1 MKSYKIVYIIDNL
14 LIGGAQRHLVRLV
27 NGLQSRNYS
36 VAIISLG
43 PNDRELTKEIGVSTT
58 YFRMDCVWRL
68 YFWKDFIRLIR
79 LLKKEKPFIVHTYLN
94 TSNVFGTFAAK
105 LANIPII
112 INSRRDMGHFR
123 SGLVGRLE
131 RIVVC
136 LSDKVVCVS
145 ESVRKK
151 VVNEEKIPFDKT
163 VVIYNGVDID
173 KLFCK
178 PSTIIDYR
186 LLPKTISMVAT
197 MDRKEKGHIYF
208 IKAAE
213 EVIKK
218 IRDVRF
224 VLIGDGPLRHALEDY
239 VSRKRIDNY
248 FDFRG
253 KRTDLLKELHNTDI
267 LVVPS
272 ESEGCSNALL
282 EAMAMGIVPVATS
295 VEGNIEIIEDGISGL
310 LVKSQDTN
318 NIALGIIRLLKDEA
332 KFKDMSMKAR
342 ERIKNNF
349 TIGIMLDNFDA
360 LYKELITNK
369 GLESDSDRLKISYVV
384 SLFPC
389 WSETF
394 ILNEIIELS
403 KNGFNID
410 IFSIRRDLEEFIH
423 EKARPFIAKTTYIN
437 FIFIAPFF
445 LLWFLRKPLIVLSF
459 FQMVLCRK
467 YNRKDIFIKYLW
479 CVFVGCFFAKIAL
492 KKEIEHIHA
501 HFATYPAFVA
511 MVVSKLTGIPFTF
524 TTHAHDIFLDK
535 TFFREKVK
543 AAKAVVAISNY
554 NRQYIADYCK
564 DGVDSKIKVI
574 HCGIDISEYSW
585 DERLVENNIIVSVG
599 RLTKMKGFDYLIKA
613 CEVIRDRVDFKCLII
628 GDGPEYRC
636 LSQLIDGYGL
646 KDKVFLKGVMDN
658 SELKDVMREAKV
670 FVLPSV
676 WDEGEGQDGIPIV
689 LMEAMASGIPVIST
703 RISGIPE
710 LVEDRKTGILVEPGD
725 ARILAEAIIEIM
737 GDTQLRKKL
746 LSNARKKVEME
757 FNISK
762 SAKLLAEVFTN
773 GYQS

>member
-1 MKSYKIVYIIDNL
+1 MKIIYIIDNL

-36 VAIISLG
+36 VEIISLG
-43 PNDRELTKEIGVSTT
+43 PNDRELTKEIGVSITC
-58 YFRMDCVWRL
+58 FRMDCVWSLR
-68 YFWKDFIRLIR
+68 FWKDFIGLIR
-79 LLKKEKPFIVHTYLN
+79 FLKKEKPFIVHTYLN

-105 LANIPII
+105 LASIPII
-112 INSRRDMGHFR
+112 VNSRRDMGHFR

-131 RIVVC
+131 QFAVC

-151 VVNEEKIPFDKT
+151 VVDEEKIPLDKAI
-163 VVIYNGVDID
+163 VIYNGVEID
-173 KLFCK
+173 KLK
-178 PSTIIDYR
+178 RDYNNNEEVTHY
-186 LLPKTISMVAT
+186 KTVTMVAT

-213 EVIKK
+213 KVIKK
-218 IRDVRF
+218 RRDVRF

-253 KRTDLLKELHNTDI
+253 KRIDLLKELHDTDI

-295 VEGNIEIIEDGISGL
+295 VEGNIEIIEDGISGI
-310 LVKSQDTN
+310 LVKSQDAN
-318 NIALGIIRLLKDEA
+318 DIALGITKLLDDET
-332 KFKDMSMKAR
+332 KFKEMRIKAR
-342 ERIKNNF
+342 ERIENNF
-349 TIGIMLDNFDA
+349 TIGVMLNNFDV
-360 LYKELITNK
+360 LYKELIINK
-369 GLESDSDRLKISYVV
+369 RLEVDTDRLKIAYVV

-394 ILNEIIELS
+394 ILNEIIELT
-403 KNGFNID
+403 KKGIVIE
-410 IFSIRRDLEEFIH
+410 IFSIRRDLENFIH
-423 EKARPFIAKTTYIN
+423 KKAKPFIRKSTYIN
-437 FIFIAPFF
+437 FLYVSLFF
-445 LLWFLRKPLIVLSF
+445 LLWFIKKPLLVLSF
-459 FQMVLCRK
+459 LRMVLFHQ
-467 YNRKDIFIKYLW
+467 YNKRDVFIKYLW
-479 CVFVGCFFAKIAL
+479 CVFVGCFFARITL
-492 KKEIEHIHA
+492 KKKIEHIHA

-524 TTHAHDIFLDK
+524 TAHAHDIFLDK
-535 TFFREKVK
+535 TFLREEVT
-543 AAKAVVAISNY
+543 AAKAVVTISNY
-554 NRQYIADYCK
+554 NRQYITDYCK
-564 DGVDSKIKVI
+564 NVVGSKIKVI
-574 HCGIDISEYSW
+574 HCGVDISEYSW
-585 DERLVENNIIVSVG
+585 SERLAKNNVIVSVG

-613 CEVIRDRVDFKCLII
+613 CGVIRDRIDFKCLII
-628 GDGPEYRC
+628 GDGPEYKY
-636 LSQLIDGYGL
+636 LLQLIDDYGL

-658 SELKDVMREAKV
+658 SELKEVMREAKV

-676 WDEGEGQDGIPIV
+676 WDEEEGQDGIPIV

-725 ARILAEAIIEIM
+725 TRILAEAIMEIM
-737 GDTQLRKKL
+737 GDTQLCKKL